1 MIERLGKFRPERDSN
16 PALCNVGAVFN
27 QLSYQANWELV
38 IMWVYAEPVD
48 SVVAQLVEYQTTMQ
62 EAMGS
67 NPQWTDTQG
76 LKITE
81 DKVLPL

>member
-1 MIERLGKFRPERDSN
+1 
-16 PALCNVGAVFN
+16 
-27 QLSYQANWELV
+27 
-38 IMWVYAEPVD
+38 MWVYAEPVD

-62 EAMGS
+62 EVMGS
-67 NPQWTDTQG
+67 NPQWTHTQG

>member
-1 MIERLGKFRPERDSN
+1 
-16 PALCNVGAVFN
+16 
-27 QLSYQANWELV
+27 
-38 IMWVYAEPVD
+38 MWVYAEPVD

-62 EAMGS
+62 EVMGS

-81 DKVLPL
+81 DKVLPF